1 MRRARHYWEISFK
14 ANYLNQLYTMTLN
27 VRFCFAVLFLTLVCR
42 MPCSAQ
48 TYTRDSAVVKEL
60 CAQMERYKNAWLQD
74 DVETAIAMTHPEMI
88 EKMGGENL
96 MRQSFVNG
104 KELRAVYKMQNAGMD
119 FTLPDSLLVSVQ
131 TYQTAFPV
139 ELFVKFEDESVAK
152 EKRIMIAFC
161 DIPTSKWYFL
171 GIPPKDAVRIKPT
184 LQFVDSQ
191 LIIPE

>member
-1 MRRARHYWEISFK
+1 
-14 ANYLNQLYTMTLN
+14 MTLN
-27 VRFCFAVLFLTLVCR
+27 VRFCFAVLFLTLVSQ

-60 CAQMERYKNAWLQD
+60 CDQMVRYKNSWLHD

-88 EKMGGENL
+88 EKMGGEGS

-104 KELRAVYKMQNAGMD
+104 KELRTTYKMQYVGLD
-119 FTLPDSLLVSVQ
+119 FTPPDSLLVSAQ

-139 ELFVKFEDESVAK
+139 ELSVKFEDESVAK
-152 EKRIMIAFC
+152 ERRIMIAFC

-184 LQFVDSQ
+184 LQFIDSQ